1 MPQLPIFVSSSQAG
15 ATSTGSFT
23 VDFQPPLELPADAK
37 NATVAVQ
44 QLSCP
49 YTTPNI
55 TKSNNVLIVN
65 LPNGNRSD
73 IRKLPGSTT
82 VNQRFVIEVPPALYS
97 LDDLELAVNKQI
109 NHAVLQTGGS
119 AFNKRATTVTHKTV
133 NTDGTDG
140 ADITADPVPNW
151 LSFIPDYAT
160 NRLHIKLNYEHS
172 AILFS
177 DVGCTMAST
186 LGFTSDVVTTAE
198 RFLALETTAISVDI
212 MWRLSAVD
220 GGGKAVA
227 YQQFSVRN
235 DAYLKAIFVAP
246 SFSYEY

>member
-1 MPQLPIFVSSSQAG
+1 MPQLPIFVSSAQAG

-23 VDFQPPLELPADAK
+23 VDFQPPLELPTDAK

-55 TKSNNVLIVN
+55 TKSNNILIVN

-97 LDDLELAVNKQI
+97 LDDLELAINKQI

-140 ADITADPVPNW
+140 ADITADPVPNCV
-151 LSFIPDYAT
+151 PY
-160 NRLHIKLNYEHS
+160 RGEP
-172 AILFS
+172 
-177 DVGCTMAST
+177 
-186 LGFTSDVVTTAE
+186 
-198 RFLALETTAISVDI
+198 
-212 MWRLSAVD
+212 
-220 GGGKAVA
+220 
-227 YQQFSVRN
+227 
-235 DAYLKAIFVAP
+235 AP
-246 SFSYEY
+246 LIN